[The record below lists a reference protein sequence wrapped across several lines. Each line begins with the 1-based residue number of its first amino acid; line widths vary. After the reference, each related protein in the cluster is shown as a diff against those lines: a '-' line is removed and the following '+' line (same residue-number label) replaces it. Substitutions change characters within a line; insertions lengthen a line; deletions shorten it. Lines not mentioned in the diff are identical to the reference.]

1 MLGLVG
7 GSGLEAGIYYYRRL
21 HQLASGCNR
30 SLPMILIHAD
40 VEKILQFAAD
50 GDGGSLAE
58 YLSGLIKRL
67 EHAGATIA
75 AIAAVTPHMCID
87 ALRQRASVPIV
98 DLLEVVRREARPG
111 KRALIVGTRTVMES
125 RLFNSLAGMSFVEL
139 SQEEL
144 AEVDSLYK
152 TIVRVPEQ
160 RELAQVS
167 LVERVRA
174 VHRRE
179 QPDVIVIAGT
189 DLSPS
194 FSKGDV
200 ADLPIVDVC
209 ELHIQSIHQRLVA

>member
-7 GSGLEAGIYYYRRL
+7 GTGLEAGIYYYRRL

-30 SLPMILIHAD
+30 SLPMVLIHAD
-40 VEKILQFAAD
+40 VRKMLQFADA
-50 GDGGSLAE
+50 GDGGSMAE
-58 YLSGLIKRL
+58 YLSGLIERL

-75 AIAAVTPHMCID
+75 AIPAVTPHMCID
-87 ALRQRASVPIV
+87 ALRQRVRVPMV

-111 KRALIVGTRTVMES
+111 KRALIVGTRTVIES

-139 SQEEL
+139 SQQEL

-152 TIVRVPEQ
+152 TIVQVPEQ
-160 RELAQVS
+160 REFAQAS
-167 LVERVRA
+167 LIDRVRA
-174 VHRRE
+174 IHRRE
-179 QPDVIVIAGT
+179 QPDVIVVAGT

-194 FSKGDV
+194 VSKGL

-209 ELHIQSIHQRLVA
+209 ELHIESIHRRLVA